1 MRLKD
6 FDFKDKKNKILILG
20 GSILVLLVGG
30 LGLYFNSSNPSYDDI
45 PTSNKK
51 KEQEEEVNINSEES
65 KKKVYVSDIDIS
77 DVGKIDEINKNIK
90 DSEKETIKK
99 EEELENLGQNYNTEK
114 NSTFKEE
121 EQKKSKPNKNPVV
134 KPEYDDKNKEYEAGS
149 VPGFD
154 NINTDDV
161 KEGGV
166 IWEQVSPPGDWN
178 NKVGQ

>member
-51 KEQEEEVNINSEES
+51 IEQEEEVNINSEES

-99 EEELENLGQNYNTEK
+99 EEVKIT
-114 NSTFKEE
+114 T
-121 EQKKSKPNKNPVV
+121 QKKIVRSKRKNR
-134 KPEYDDKNKEYEAGS
+134 KKANL
-149 VPGFD
+149 
-154 NINTDDV
+154 IR
-161 KEGGV
+161 
-166 IWEQVSPPGDWN
+166 IQL
-178 NKVGQ
+178 